1 MNNIKELLEN
11 VSSKAKDIDKHQRA
25 SGELFNIFSITRIE
39 RAEVATHSSMIAELL
54 NPSGSHGQGDKF
66 LTLFLNILNQADSF
80 TGTQNAKVFK
90 EKSFN
95 KGRDRVDILVELK
108 DDVLLIENKVDA
120 EDGNRQLERYSGIP
134 VFYGKKGHLIYL
146 TKYGSDAEEHSHRGV
161 EYLRISYREDILA
174 WLDLCIKEV
183 NTLPAIQQALIQYQY
198 IIRKITG
205 TSMTAKLKKEIV
217 ELLITGRNLESANLI
232 SESILEAKGEIL
244 FRFFQNLELAIS
256 ESNLGSVIRTASEEL
271 EYNKPRCTNWFI

>member
-1 MNNIKELLEN
+1 
-11 VSSKAKDIDKHQRA
+11 
-25 SGELFNIFSITRIE
+25 
-39 RAEVATHSSMIAELL
+39 MIAELL

-95 KGRDRVDILVELK
+95 KGRDRVDILIELK

-134 VFYGKKGHLIYL
+134 IFYGKKGHLIYL

-161 EYLRISYREDILA
+161 EYLRIPTEKIFSPGWIFVS
-174 WLDLCIKEV
+174 KKS
-183 NTLPAIQQALIQYQY
+183 
-198 IIRKITG
+198 IRY
-205 TSMTAKLKKEIV
+205 L
-217 ELLITGRNLESANLI
+217 
-232 SESILEAKGEIL
+232 
-244 FRFFQNLELAIS
+244 RFS
-256 ESNLGSVIRTASEEL
+256 KS
-271 EYNKPRCTNWFI
+271 